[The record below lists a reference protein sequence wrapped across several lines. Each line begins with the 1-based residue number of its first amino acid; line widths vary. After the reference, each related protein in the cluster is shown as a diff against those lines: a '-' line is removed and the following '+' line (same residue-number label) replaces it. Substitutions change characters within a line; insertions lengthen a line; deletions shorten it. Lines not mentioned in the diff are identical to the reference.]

1 MLLTLTYRAAFTAKN
16 DIIHISIMMKN
27 GIIKGN
33 CLPSVVVVALVAV
46 LMSILAKGGDVEL
59 DDLLL
64 NITH

>member
-1 MLLTLTYRAAFTAKN
+1 
-16 DIIHISIMMKN
+16 MMKN

-33 CLPSVVVVALVAV
+33 CLPSVVVALVAV

>member
-1 MLLTLTYRAAFTAKN
+1 
-16 DIIHISIMMKN
+16 MMKN

-33 CLPSVVVVALVAV
+33 CLPSVVVAV
-46 LMSILAKGGDVEL
+46 LMSGLAKGGDVEL

>member
-1 MLLTLTYRAAFTAKN
+1 MADFRFLRTPFFLVQPV
-16 DIIHISIMMKN
+16 SIMMKN

-33 CLPSVVVVALVAV
+33 CLPSVVVALVAV

>member
-33 CLPSVVVVALVAV
+33 CLPSVVVALVAV

>member
-1 MLLTLTYRAAFTAKN
+1 MTDFRFLRTPFFLVHPA
-16 DIIHISIMMKN
+16 SIMMKY

-33 CLPSVVVVALVAV
+33 CLPSVVVAV
-46 LMSILAKGGDVEL
+46 LMSGLAKGGDVEL